1 MNGKKKVDGQKSM
14 CGSNSEEKSIGKNE
28 SIASPEEK
36 CMGMREKESITS
48 PEEKGMSSYTVHN
61 VKDFDLRHIFECG
74 QCFRNRKLAE
84 NEYLVAATDRIVTMR
99 TEKIRN
105 GKARAGKT
113 RTDESS
119 GSEETLVNLEI
130 SPCTEEEFDGF
141 WKKYLDLDR
150 DYGAIK
156 KRLCRNDEIMRD
168 AVRYGEGI
176 RILGQDLWETI
187 ISFIISQNNNIPR
200 IKGCI
205 EKLCRL
211 AGKRI
216 DTKLCRDDFEHGDGV
231 LMPEGGSADATLLP
245 YAFPGAE
252 DIAGLTLDDLACVRL
267 GYRAKYILSAA
278 RTVTEKGL
286 LESEE
291 ELLELMGVGPKVA
304 NCILLFGMA
313 KYESFPIDVWVKK
326 VMHELYGLKRDD
338 MEAMKR
344 FAAENF
350 GELGGFAQ
358 QYLFFYMR
366 EKENTR

>member
-14 CGSNSEEKSIGKNE
+14 CGSNSEEKSIGKKE

-36 CMGMREKESITS
+36 GMREKESITS

-105 GKARAGKT
+105 GKARTGKT

-119 GSEETLVNLEI
+119 GSEDALVNLEI

-216 DTKLCRDDFEHGDGV
+216 DTKLCRDDFEHGDDV
-231 LMPEGGSADATLLP
+231 RTPEGGSTDATLLP

-286 LESEE
+286 PESEE